1 MEASAVALIVLPG
14 ALSAFFIYRLLS
26 SKRSVL
32 EKSVYCVVLLV
43 PVVGPLLYLFLS
55 EEVPPQSP
63 LLGNN
68 GPRGAYTDAMIA
80 IQANLEKTARQ
91 KTEAPADE
99 TGPQNDDDIDPRP
112 PKSARA

>member
-1 MEASAVALIVLPG
+1 MDPFSVTIIVLPA

-32 EKSVYCVVLLV
+32 EKSVYCIVLLV

-55 EEVPPQSP
+55 EEVPPQSS
-63 LLGNN
+63 LLKNN

-80 IQANLEKTARQ
+80 IQAALEETTRQ
-91 KTEAPADE
+91 KTEAPVDE
-99 TGPQNDDDIDPRP
+99 ARSQNDDGENLDHKAP
-112 PKSARA
+112 

>member
-1 MEASAVALIVLPG
+1 MDPFAVAAVVLPG

-26 SKRSVL
+26 SKRSAF

-63 LLGNN
+63 LLRNN

-80 IQANLEKTARQ
+80 IQAALEETARQ
-91 KTEAPADE
+91 KAEASTKGD
-99 TGPQNDDDIDPRP
+99 GGN
-112 PKSARA
+112 